1 MQRRIPLI
9 NKMKVG
15 SNQKVISRKDDP
27 NKYKYRFI
35 EEGADIY
42 VSKKKADSFAWVLFP
57 QDKLV
62 NYFKIKKFTHGSEF
76 KVLYDYKDFLK
87 KFEKLKALLKENGM
101 YAVYLETQGM
111 WNLEGGHCID
121 YQWTDTKEYIKEHEG
136 IDITTDYRTMIYL
149 DDVELGWAATKVG
162 NGKLY
167 AGYTLRKED
176 KKIFYES
183 LSQIFDKDVILPKS
197 FSQRIIFK
205 LKKLS

>member
-1 MQRRIPLI
+1 MRR
-9 NKMKVG
+9 NSKSG

-42 VSKKKADSFAWVLFP
+42 VSKKKANGFAWTIFP

-62 NYFKIKKFTHGSEF
+62 NYFKIQKFIYGSEF

-87 KFEKLKALLKENGM
+87 KFEKLKVLLKENGM
-101 YAVYLETQGM
+101 FSVYLESQGR
-111 WNLEGGHCID
+111 WDLEGGHCVD
-121 YQWTDTKEYIKEHEG
+121 YQWSDTKEYLKEHEG
-136 IDITTDYRTMIYL
+136 LDITTDYRTMLYF
-149 DDVELGWAATKVG
+149 DDIELGYASTKIG

-167 AGYTLRKED
+167 VGYTLRKED

-183 LSQIFDKDVILPKS
+183 LSQIFGKEVILPKTL
-197 FSQRIIFK
+197 SQKIVFK